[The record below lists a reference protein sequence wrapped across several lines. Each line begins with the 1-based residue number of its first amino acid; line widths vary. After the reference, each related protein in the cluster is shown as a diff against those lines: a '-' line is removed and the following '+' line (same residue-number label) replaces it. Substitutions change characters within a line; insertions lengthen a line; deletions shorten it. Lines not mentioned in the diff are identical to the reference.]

1 MTTAH
6 ARRAVPRFPTVAD
19 APPGGMEVVH
29 LTAECWPFARTGG
42 LGEAVRTLAQHQV
55 LAGQAATVVMPLY
68 RAVRDAGHAL
78 VPLAGVPDIPVRL
91 GTRDEWVGFRRSGDA
106 APRNAPRFIFVEHPA
121 FVERAGIYG
130 EQGVDY
136 SDNVWRYAL
145 FVMAALS
152 ALPRIAPEARVLH
165 AHDWHAALAPAYL
178 RTHFGLSPYHRRLGA
193 VLSVHNAGFQGHC
206 VPESMATLGLP
217 ASLYDWRLFEWH
229 GRVNLLKGGLAFADL
244 VTTVSPTHAA
254 ELRTELGGFGLHGAF
269 DALGARLVGILNGI
283 DQAAWD
289 PATDPSLPARFSA
302 GDLSGKRCCKAALQQ
317 AFGLPP
323 RDDVPIVAMCA
334 RLAAQKGYDVLLGS
348 RALADEGTQFVFVG
362 QGEER
367 FRQALAERASA
378 APHRIAARF
387 DFGDALEHLLLAGAD
402 LCLMPSSYEPCG
414 LTQMRAQR
422 YGTIPVAHRIGGLA
436 DTIEHGVTG
445 FLFAPY
451 TTEALDGAMALALAH
466 FAQPATWRRIVG
478 AAMARDFG
486 WKRSVAEYAAAYDK
500 AVARRGTRPP
510 DG

>member
-1 MTTAH
+1 
-6 ARRAVPRFPTVAD
+6 
-19 APPGGMEVVH
+19 MEVVH

-78 VPLAGVPDIPVRL
+78 APLAAVPRMPVRL
-91 GTRDEWVGFRRSGDA
+91 GTRDEWVGLWESTDA
-106 APRNAPRFIFVEHPA
+106 VERGAPRVVLIDHPA
-121 FVERAGIYG
+121 FADRPGLYG
-130 EQGVDY
+130 ERCVDY
-136 SDNVWRYAL
+136 DDNPWRFAL
-145 FVMAALS
+145 FAMGALG
-152 ALPRIAPEARVLH
+152 ALPLIAPEALALH
-165 AHDWHAALAPAYL
+165 AHDWHTALAPVYL
-178 RTHFGLSPYHRRLGA
+178 RTHFGHSEYHRRLGA
-193 VLSVHNAGFQGHC
+193 VLSAHNASFQGHC
-206 VPESMATLGLP
+206 APEAMPSLGLP
-217 ASLYDWRLFEWH
+217 GSLFEWRLFEWH

-269 DALGARLVGILNGI
+269 DALGERLVGILNGI
-283 DQAAWD
+283 DQAAWN
-289 PATDPSLPARFSA
+289 PATDPWLPARFSA
-302 GDLSGKRCCKAALQQ
+302 GDLTGKRRCRVALQQ
-317 AFGLPP
+317 AFGLPQ

-334 RLAAQKGYDVLLGS
+334 RLAAQKGYDLLLGS
-348 RALADEGTQFVFVG
+348 RALADEGTQFVFFG

-367 FRQALAERASA
+367 FRQALAEQAAA

-422 YGTIPVAHRIGGLA
+422 YGTIPVAHRVGGLA

-451 TTEALDGAMALALAH
+451 TTEALDAAMALALAH
-466 FAQPATWRRIVG
+466 FAQPAAWRRIVG

-486 WKRSVAEYAAAYDK
+486 WKRSVADYAAAY
-500 AVARRGTRPP
+500 ARAIARRGARSPE
-510 DG
+510 G

>member
-1 MTTAH
+1 
-6 ARRAVPRFPTVAD
+6 
-19 APPGGMEVVH
+19 MEVVH

-68 RAVRDAGHAL
+68 HAVRDDGHAL
-78 VPLAGVPDIPVRL
+78 LPLAGVPDIPIHL
-91 GTRDEWVGFRRSGDA
+91 GARDEWVGFRRSGDA
-106 APRNAPRFIFVEHPA
+106 AERDAPRVVFVEHPA
-121 FVERAGIYG
+121 FAERTGLYG

-136 SDNVWRYAL
+136 DDNPWRFAL

-152 ALPRIAPEARVLH
+152 ALPRIAPKARVLH
-165 AHDWHAALAPAYL
+165 AHDWHAALAPPYL
-178 RTHFGLSPYHRRLGA
+178 RTHFGQSPYHRRLGA
-193 VLSVHNAGFQGHC
+193 VLSAHNAGFQGHC
-206 VPESMATLGLP
+206 AHEAMPKLGLP

-229 GRVNLLKGGLAFADL
+229 GCVNLLKGGLAFADL

-269 DALGARLVGILNGI
+269 DALGERLVGILNGI

-289 PATDPSLPARFSA
+289 PATDPWLPARFNA
-302 GDLSGKRCCKAALQQ
+302 GDLTGKRRCKAVLQQ
-317 AFGLPP
+317 AFGLPQ
-323 RDDVPIVAMCA
+323 RDDVAIVAMCA
-334 RLAAQKGYDVLLGS
+334 RLAAQKGYDLLLGS
-348 RALADEGTQFVFVG
+348 RALADEGTQCVFFG

-367 FRQALAERASA
+367 FRHALAGRASA

-402 LCLMPSSYEPCG
+402 ICLLPSSYEPCG

-422 YGTIPVAHRIGGLA
+422 YGTIPVAHRVGGLA

-451 TTEALDGAMALALAH
+451 TTEALDGMMALALAH
-466 FAQPATWRRIVG
+466 FAEPAAWRTIVE

-486 WKRSVAEYAAAYDK
+486 WERSVTDYAAAY
-500 AVARRGTRPP
+500 ARAIARRGA
-510 DG
+510 